1 MTDWIFIIAQ
11 VFGIVACILSVISM
25 LSKSITGALIFQ
37 MLANI
42 AIAINFGLVDG
53 ISGAVVCIIGTIQT
67 LVMFL
72 MRRKEMEPKWWLL
85 GAFLIAYITASV
97 VMYSKW
103 FDILSALAAVTFA
116 VAVIQKKTSMYRS
129 IMLINSCLW
138 IVFDFCAGAY
148 TAIITHGII
157 LVSIVVGMIGLDAKK
172 ENN

>member
-1 MTDWIFIIAQ
+1 MTDLVFIIAQ
-11 VFGIVACILSVISM
+11 VFGIIACIFSVISM

-37 MLANI
+37 MLGNI
-42 AIAINFGLVDG
+42 AIAINFGMVDG

-72 MRRKEMEPKWWLL
+72 MRKKEIEPKGWLL
-85 GAFLIAYITASV
+85 GLFLIAYITAAV

-103 FDILSALAAVTFA
+103 FDVLSGIAAVTFA
-116 VAVIQKKTSMYRS
+116 VAVAQKKTSTYRS

-157 LVSIVVGMIGLDAKK
+157 LASIVVGMIGLDAKK
-172 ENN
+172 D

>member
-11 VFGIVACILSVISM
+11 AFGIVACILSVISM

-53 ISGAVVCIIGTIQT
+53 ISGAVVCIIGTVQT

-72 MRRKEMEPKWWLL
+72 MRRKEIEPQGWLL
-85 GAFLIAYITASV
+85 GIFLIAYIMASV

-103 FDILSALAAVTFA
+103 FDVLSGIAAVTFA
-116 VAVIQKKTSMYRS
+116 IAVVQKNTAMYRS

-157 LVSIVVGMIGLDAKK
+157 LASIVVGMIGLDAKK
-172 ENN
+172 EKA